1 MYPRRITDGDH
12 QARRRRI
19 FLDMIFIQAC
29 SYPFFA
35 VAVPSYE
42 RRNRRV
48 FMRKRMPQGFCSWR
62 GVVNEIPPAVVTL
75 VSLCPSNR
83 PAFLCAG
90 RLTSGTLFLYS
101 YPWFSLLALYTAMI
115 SHEQHHKIPLSRKV
129 SVYLGTTS
137 LNACRSSLFVF
148 PPTVIVRHGTMGLGV
163 IIRG

>member
-62 GVVNEIPPAVVTL
+62 GVVNELSPAVVTL
-75 VSLCPSNR
+75 VSLCPSKR

-115 SHEQHHKIPLSRKV
+115 SHEQHHKIPLSPK
-129 SVYLGTTS
+129 S
-137 LNACRSSLFVF
+137 
-148 PPTVIVRHGTMGLGV
+148 VIVFSFTASTACIFANPV
-163 IIRG
+163 TSSD